1 MNNNIDSYRFV
12 QKLLNLV
19 EKKNNNKI
27 KCAEAYLS
35 KDEYINVDIEENSIK
50 YSKLGV
56 EKGISIRVFDKRG
69 ACGFAFTNKFQNKFL
84 ENMVQ
89 NAIRLMKGATPDI
102 DFKDLPKKYK
112 QYPNINNLFDKNIKA
127 LEIEDA
133 SQFIEDII
141 EVCKNDESAISQSAD
156 FKTNCSEV
164 IILNSNGIN
173 ISRKETVCSFSSNII
188 AKDKDTKETS
198 FGSDWLAVRNLD
210 ELNTKKVAQN
220 ALEKAKRNLNR
231 KRVKKM
237 NVPLILTPQGA
248 ISLILRPLSLAIN
261 AETFQYKRSFL
272 VGHRGE
278 KIGSKLMNIEDNGLI
293 DGATGSSICDDE
305 GIPNKNKKIIEKGK
319 FLQHG
324 LLHNSY
330 TAAKEGIESTG
341 NALRSSYSSPPG
353 IGVNN
358 FIFHSGN
365 SSKNDII
372 KEISRGILLDYT
384 GDSPNIS
391 TGDFSGL
398 ILQGNLIKNGEI
410 THPLNETMVGINLF
424 NLFKN
429 ISAVS
434 KESKTYGKYSAPYI
448 KINNVN
454 VIGSAPDN

>member
-1 MNNNIDSYRFV
+1 MSNNFDPYRLV
-12 QKLLNLV
+12 QKVLNLV
-19 EKKNNNKI
+19 EEKNINI
-27 KCAEAYLS
+27 KCSEAYLS
-35 KDEYINVDIEENSIK
+35 MDEYLNVDIEENSIK

-56 EKGISIRVFDKRG
+56 ENGISVRIFDKKG
-69 ACGFAFTNKFQNKFL
+69 ACGFAFTNKFQNKYL

-89 NAIRLMKGATPDI
+89 KAIKLMKGATPDI
-102 DFKDLPKKYK
+102 DFKNLPKKHK
-112 QYPNINNLFDKNIKA
+112 NYPNIKNIYDKNIKA
-127 LEIEDA
+127 LEVEDA
-133 SQFIEDII
+133 SRYIEDLI
-141 EVCKNDESAISQSAD
+141 EVCRNDKSAISQSAD

-164 IILNSNGIN
+164 FILNSNGID
-173 ISRKETVCSFSSNII
+173 ISRKETICSISSYII
-188 AKDKDTKETS
+188 AKDQETKETS
-198 FGSDWLAVRNLD
+198 FGYDWQAVRNIE
-210 ELNTKKVAQN
+210 ELNAKKVAQN
-220 ALEKAKRNLNR
+220 ALKKAKRNLKR
-231 KRVKKM
+231 KRVRKM
-237 NVPLILTPQGA
+237 RVPLVLTPQGA

-278 KIGSKLMNIEDNGLI
+278 KIGSKLMNIEDNGVI

-319 FLQHG
+319 FLKYG

-358 FIFHSGN
+358 FIFLSGD
-365 SSKNDII
+365 SFKQDII

-424 NLFKN
+424 DLFNN

-448 KINNVN
+448 KVDNVN
-454 VIGSAPDN
+454 VIGSAP